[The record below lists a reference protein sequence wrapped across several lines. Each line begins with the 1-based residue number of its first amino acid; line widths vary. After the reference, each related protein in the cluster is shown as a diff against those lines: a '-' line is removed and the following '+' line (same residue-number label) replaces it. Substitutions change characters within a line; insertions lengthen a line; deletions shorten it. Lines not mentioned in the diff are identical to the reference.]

1 MKGLGLL
8 SIIGC
13 IASVLSCMVVNIDL
27 ATDLF
32 IAGVLLSYFALALFI
47 SLLLI
52 KNKNK

>member
-8 SIIGC
+8 ALLGC
-13 IASVLSCMVVNIDL
+13 TTLVLSCIVVDIEL

-32 IAGVLLSYFALALFI
+32 TAGVLLSYFALALFI